1 MCCFQAANKKI
12 EELTQLNRE
21 REPDVVV
28 KEVLRPIAVPKII
41 EKEVPKY
48 VEVQYE
54 QICEH
59 LQEEFVCSGVMT
71 IPKIIIKEVPKIV
84 EVKQIVEKE
93 KLVYV
98 KTEEVQAEEALYTA
112 KLERQRQ
119 RLNAAL

>member
-1 MCCFQAANKKI
+1 M
-12 EELTQLNRE
+12 
-21 REPDVVV
+21 V